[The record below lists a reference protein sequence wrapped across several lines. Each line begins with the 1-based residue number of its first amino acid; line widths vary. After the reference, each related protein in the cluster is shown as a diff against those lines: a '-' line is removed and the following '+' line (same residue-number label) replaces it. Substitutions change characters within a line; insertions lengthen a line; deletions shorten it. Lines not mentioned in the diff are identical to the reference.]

1 MATVLH
7 LFCGLGGGGLGFKRA
22 GFHGVGA
29 FDSSPAACRDYETL
43 VGEPAT
49 VADLGAMSPAELR
62 AACTG
67 APDVVFTSPPCKGFS
82 GCLPTK
88 RSETAKYKS
97 MNSLAFRGV
106 WLALEAWPERPPRL
120 ILLENVPRI
129 QSRGRAW
136 LDDLHKLLTAYGY
149 VVSET
154 THDCG
159 ELGNLAQ
166 SRRRFLLVARHAAS
180 VPEVLYEPPSR
191 PLRTIGD
198 VLGDLP
204 VPLPG
209 SDAGGPMHRLPRL
222 SPMNWLRL
230 ALIPPGGDWRD
241 LPESVALAADPNR
254 HNGRYGVQPW
264 AGVSHTVI
272 GAAHASSGWG
282 NVEDPRLPPRSGRQN
297 GGYGVEGWDAP
308 SHAVLAEGSVRNTR
322 ASIADPRVT
331 CKRREGSMGV
341 TSWDV
346 PSTTVIAHGTH
357 HNGPWQCADPRL
369 GCEPRATVYGVVP
382 WDAASGAVIASG
394 RVDNG
399 AFACADPREGVHHE
413 TLDLTSKRPT
423 HIIIRALDGTWHRPM
438 TTLEL
443 AALQGF
449 PTEGLHLDGRSHRAW
464 RQRIGNAVPPPTA
477 EAIARSMMRTLV
489 AAEGETFLMG
499 STPIWVE
506 EPCQA

>member
-7 LFCGLGGGGLGFKRA
+7 LFCGLGGGGLGFSRA

-29 FDSSPAACRDYETL
+29 FDSSPAACRDYQTL

-49 VADLGAMSPAELR
+49 VADLGSISPAELR

-82 GCLPTK
+82 GCLPTR
-88 RSETAKYKS
+88 RSETTKYQS

-106 WLALEAWPERPPRL
+106 WLALEAWPESPPKL

-129 QSRGRAW
+129 QSRGRDW

-159 ELGNLAQ
+159 ELGSLAQ
-166 SRRRFLLVARHAAS
+166 SRRRFLLVARHASS
-180 VPEVLYEPPSR
+180 VPEVLYEPPVR
-191 PLRTIGD
+191 PLKTIGD
-198 VLGDLP
+198 VLGELP

-209 SDAGGPMHRLPRL
+209 SSAGGAMHKLPRL
-222 SPMNWLRL
+222 SAMNWLRL
-230 ALIPPGGDWRD
+230 ALIPAGGDWRD
-241 LPESVALAADPNR
+241 LPESVALAA
-254 HNGRYGVQPW
+254 
-264 AGVSHTVI
+264 
-272 GAAHASSGWG
+272 
-282 NVEDPRLPPRSGRQN
+282 RSGRQN
-297 GGYGVEGWDAP
+297 GGYGVEGWDGP

-322 ASIADPRVT
+322 ASVADPRVT
-331 CKRREGSMGV
+331 YKRREGSLGV
-341 TSWDV
+341 TSWDS
-346 PSTTVIAHGTH
+346 PSTTVIANGTH

-369 GCEPRATVYGVVP
+369 GCEPRANVYGVIG
-382 WDAASGAVIASG
+382 WDDQVGAILAAA
-394 RVDNG
+394 RPDNG
-399 AFACADPREGVHHE
+399 AFSCADPRDAVHAE
-413 TLDLTSKRPT
+413 PLDLTSRQPT
-423 HIIIRALDGTWHRPM
+423 HLIIRALDGTWHRPM

-449 PTEGLHLDGRSHRAW
+449 PTLVGDAWLELDGRSHRAW
-464 RQRIGNAVPPPTA
+464 RQRIGNAVPPPAA
-477 EAIARSMMRTLV
+477 EAIARSMMRTLA
-489 AAEGETFLMG
+489 AAEGETFILG

-506 EPCQA
+506 APCP